1 MEASN
6 SDKSTT
12 TIRFEWWASLMCV
25 ILDCFNLTERL
36 ITAMEKVNDHNRDET
51 IATIEE
57 ILEERA
63 ILLPMIKPPF
73 TKEEIEVGKKIVL
86 MNNTLQNLLNNQKK
100 NIQKDINCL
109 LNKKTSVNK
118 YINPY
123 HNMQTDGYFYD
134 KRK

>member
-1 MEASN
+1 
-6 SDKSTT
+6 
-12 TIRFEWWASLMCV
+12 MCV